1 MSLQFGIHTPGQVC
15 TLQMS
20 SASFCCYIDAYVSD
34 ISDEISEA
42 LLHCYLNYATSRS
55 RHASRHTRDLKS
67 GAKYHYST
75 SVIFLSLGSIF
86 WPISSEAT
94 GLDTGILLTQHAPK
108 SNKTQIMKVRQVQ
121 QGLSNRLL
129 SLSLLMLYLPS
140 P

>member
-67 GAKYHYST
+67 GAKYYYST
-75 SVIFLSLGSIF
+75 SVIFLSLGPIF
-86 WPISSEAT
+86 GPSH
-94 GLDTGILLTQHAPK
+94 L
-108 SNKTQIMKVRQVQ
+108 RQLVLIQ
-121 QGLSNRLL
+121 ESCLRSMHQSQTKHKL
-129 SLSLLMLYLPS
+129 
-140 P
+140 

>member
-1 MSLQFGIHTPGQVC
+1 MSLQFGIHAPGQIC

-20 SASFCCYIDAYVSD
+20 SASFCCYFDAYMSD
-34 ISDEISEA
+34 ISEA